1 MGDGM
6 SIATEITRLQSAKS
20 AIKTAIEGKGVT
32 VPSGTLLDGMAALI
46 ESIDAGGGVDG
57 FQTVSGRI
65 TLSEDTTTLDISMF
79 LGFTPLP
86 SKAWSFSF
94 FTDNDD
100 SPYTRYQVL
109 ACFVCYYGPND
120 SSTNTKKY
128 TYDARYRSRAGSS
141 KEFYKINETISYSE
155 GVITLPD
162 TYNYNF
168 PAGKPFN
175 YIYHGEE

>member
-1 MGDGM
+1 M
-6 SIATEITRLQSAKS
+6 SIQTELTRITNAKS

-65 TLSEDTTTLDISMF
+65 TLSEDTTTLDISML

-100 SPYTRYQVL
+100 PPYARYQVL
-109 ACFVCYYGPND
+109 ACFVCYYGLND

-128 TYDARYRSRAGSS
+128 AYNARYRYRAGNTTI
-141 KEFYKINETISYSE
+141 FYQINETISYSE

-162 TYNYNF
+162 SYKF
-168 PAGKPFN
+168 PAGKQIN